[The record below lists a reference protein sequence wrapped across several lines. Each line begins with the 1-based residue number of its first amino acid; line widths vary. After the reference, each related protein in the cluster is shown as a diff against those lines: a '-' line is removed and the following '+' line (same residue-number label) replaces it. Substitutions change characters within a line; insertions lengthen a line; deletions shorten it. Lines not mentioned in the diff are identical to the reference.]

1 MAYPDRPQG
10 GVAVSTVVRDE
21 HKADQLLQEYWH
33 QRSFG
38 RDHERACRELRV
50 KPARVEKMMER
61 RGLEV
66 PR

>member
-1 MAYPDRPQG
+1 M
-10 GVAVSTVVRDE
+10 STVVRDE